1 MSISEFNWLTGLLG
15 GVLIGVSSIVMLA
28 FTGRITG
35 ISGMVNNAITF
46 RASEAWRWIFLAGM
60 LGGAALYEYVL
71 AAQPTPTG
79 NFVPWAMIIGGFIVG
94 FGTRM
99 GNGCTSGHGVCGLGR
114 RSPRSIVAVGTFLSA
129 AMITVFIIRQV
140 LGLAL

>member
-1 MSISEFNWLTGLLG
+1 MSIAEFNWITGLVG
-15 GVLIGVSSIVMLA
+15 GILIGLSATVLLA
-28 FTGRITG
+28 FNGRIAG

-46 RASEAWRWIFLAGM
+46 KSSETWRWLFLAGM

-71 AAQPTPTG
+71 AAQPTPKG
-79 NFVPWAMIIGGFIVG
+79 QFVPWAMLIGGFVVG

-114 RSPRSIVAVGTFLSA
+114 RSPRSVVAVLTFMATAVL
-129 AMITVFIIRQV
+129 TVFIIRQV
-140 LGLAL
+140 LGLSI

>member
-1 MSISEFNWLTGLLG
+1 MSIAEFNWITGLVG
-15 GVLIGVSSIVMLA
+15 GILIGLSATVLLA
-28 FTGRITG
+28 FNGRIAG

-46 RASEAWRWIFLAGM
+46 KSSETWRWLFLAGM

-71 AAQPTPTG
+71 AAQPTPKG
-79 NFVPWAMIIGGFIVG
+79 QFVPWAMLIGGFVVG

-114 RSPRSIVAVGTFLSA
+114 RSPRSVLAVLTFMATAVL
-129 AMITVFIIRQV
+129 TVFIIRQV
-140 LGLAL
+140 LGLSI